1 MATAK
6 KKFVAIQSKLDFW
19 ERRENAFFH
28 KVLSRVPKLSV
39 GEQTIEKIETL
50 PDFPGAV

>member
-1 MATAK
+1 MMATAK

-19 ERRENAFFH
+19 ERREKLLFPF
-28 KVLSRVPKLSV
+28 SRVPKLSV